1 MKTSPTRL
9 CLILVAFLLAGGMA
23 FAQTADS
30 TRLNQSQWQHALAIV
45 AQNEALEAGYGQPTQ
60 SFADA
65 APNGAYT
72 LEDLNNVYGQNS
84 KWSEVYHRLKI
95 IENNEGSIAD
105 IRREA
110 GRLAPQVTKQL
121 SAFLAKAPGEP
132 TEPQPVPAVA
142 DSTPVIASEADTPAK
157 PAKPSRTLDLFP
169 LIAFLTG
176 LIGIGIALWTFMR
189 CRAAE
194 NALRTEINLTKN
206 SLSKLANDLEAQT
219 SALLTR
225 IANMEANQRVMS
237 PRPPQHKAQPAD
249 VTTAPANVEKKY
261 YLSKPDENDC
271 FTRVSD
277 QFEPGNS
284 LFVLTTTDNKHGEF
298 QVIDNRDVYRF
309 ALMMPSENLL
319 QACSGN
325 SIQVSTGM
333 SRIITDR
340 PGEAHYE
347 NGQWR
352 VVVKAI
358 IHYES

>member
-1 MKTSPTRL
+1 M
-9 CLILVAFLLAGGMA
+9 
-23 FAQTADS
+23 
-30 TRLNQSQWQHALAIV
+30 
-45 AQNEALEAGYGQPTQ
+45 
-60 SFADA
+60 
-65 APNGAYT
+65 
-72 LEDLNNVYGQNS
+72 
-84 KWSEVYHRLKI
+84 
-95 IENNEGSIAD
+95 
-105 IRREA
+105 
-110 GRLAPQVTKQL
+110 
-121 SAFLAKAPGEP
+121 
-132 TEPQPVPAVA
+132 
-142 DSTPVIASEADTPAK
+142 
-157 PAKPSRTLDLFP
+157 
-169 LIAFLTG
+169 
-176 LIGIGIALWTFMR
+176 
-189 CRAAE
+189 
-194 NALRTEINLTKN
+194 
-206 SLSKLANDLEAQT
+206 SKLANDLEAQT

-237 PRPPQHKAQPAD
+237 PRPPQHKAQPAA